1 MLNTISLMGRLTRDP
16 ELRQTGSG
24 KPVCNFSLAVDR
36 DFKNPDGDKE
46 TDFID
51 IVTWNKTAEFVS
63 KYLRKG
69 SLAIATGR
77 LQMRSWTDKDGKNRI
92 SAEVVADSVYFG
104 ERRKDNPS
112 TEPIDLSKIDLS
124 AADGFAALEESDDA
138 LPFQG

>member
-24 KPVCNFSLAVDR
+24 KPVCSFSLAVER

-69 SLAIATGR
+69 TLAIVTGR
-77 LQMRSWTDKDGKNRI
+77 LQLRPWTDKEGNKRI

-104 ERRKDNPS
+104 ERRKDSPN
-112 TEPIDLSKIDLS
+112 TEPFDVSKIDLG
-124 AADGFAALEESDDA
+124 AADGFSALEESDDA
-138 LPFQG
+138 LPF